1 MATKNTKKRPTR
13 RKTTR
18 KKTVTR
24 KTIARRPS
32 RHKKASYR
40 LAVWLGGRL
49 AHVASSRRA
58 TVRARRDA
66 AILRATHTGCTKCG
80 GTGTLY
86 TKAKDGSFAGSK
98 PCPAKPAVTRV
109 SRTRVAIESRF
120 GPDKNSGLCGWSCP
134 CGKREKPR
142 YRDAK
147 TATAALRQHER
158 TRHGGTTVGG
168 AWYAQVPAQT
178 TTAPAAKPAPVSKTV
193 ASSGMT
199 DKEWETQNKS
209 MSPAAAAKKG
219 LCWQCG
225 GKGVLYTAFGGEQ
238 KVVVCGECSGSGKKA
253 AAKTAGGAR

>member
-1 MATKNTKKRPTR
+1 MAAK
-13 RKTTR
+13 KTTPR
-18 KKTVTR
+18 KRAAKRRGRASKTPR
-24 KTIARRPS
+24 KPIARKPRKGGMS
-32 RHKKASYR
+32 RR
-40 LAVWLGGRL
+40 LAVWFGGMAASHSRKHL
-49 AHVASSRRA
+49 ALK
-58 TVRARRDA
+58 RARRDA
-66 AILRATHTGCTKCG
+66 AILRATHAGCAKCG

-168 AWYAQVPAQT
+168 AWYAQIPAQT